1 MIDVDV
7 WPGPEPATITA
18 HVLGGKAQLIDAR
31 IHHGEDATLG
41 IHCSTCGVN
50 KATIII
56 DYSWSGTDGHIF
68 ITNELRSNDQIKK
81 VVTLFVLCFDNNQRQ
96 FLYDKQYLK
105 ALLKW

>member
-41 IHCSTCGVN
+41 IHCSTCGIH
-50 KATIII
+50 KTTIII
-56 DYSWSGTDGHIF
+56 DYSWS
-68 ITNELRSNDQIKK
+68 KK
-81 VVTLFVLCFDNNQRQ
+81 GWTYVFSI
-96 FLYDKQYLK
+96 
-105 ALLKW
+105 

>member
-41 IHCSTCGVN
+41 IHCSTCGVH
-50 KATIII
+50 KTTIII
-56 DYSWSGTDGHIF
+56 DYSWSR
-68 ITNELRSNDQIKK
+68 NKW
-81 VVTLFVLCFDNNQRQ
+81 
-96 FLYDKQYLK
+96 LYSQS
-105 ALLKW
+105 KWI